1 MENKSVEYYL
11 GLPYRT
17 VIYPSSEGGYAV
29 EIPDLPGCVS
39 QGETLQEALAMV
51 EDAKLCWIAD
61 ALEKGEE
68 VPEPLDES
76 YSGRILVRTPKSL
89 HRALAEKALMP
100 PGACWGGAV
109 RKLGDAPGLFAY
121 PGYDARQA
129 GQKRSGS
136 EENRSLRTPSG
147 RLFGLQDNVIHISHQ
162 DHDQQVNQAAAKS
175 RQ

>member
-1 MENKSVEYYL
+1 MKNKSVEYYL

-17 VIYPSSEGGYAV
+17 VIYPSPEGGYAV

-39 QGETLQEALAMV
+39 QGETLQEALEMA

-89 HRALAEKALMP
+89 HRALAEKA
-100 PGACWGGAV
+100 
-109 RKLGDAPGLFAY
+109 R
-121 PGYDARQA
+121 
-129 GQKRSGS
+129 
-136 EENRSLRTPSG
+136 EEGVSLNQYIIYQLSRSLG
-147 RLFGLQDNVIHISHQ
+147 R
-162 DHDQQVNQAAAKS
+162 QVAETKTNS
-175 RQ
+175 L

>member
-1 MENKSVEYYL
+1 MKNKSVEYYL

-17 VIYPSSEGGYAV
+17 VIYPSPEGGYAV

-39 QGETLQEALAMV
+39 QGETLQEALAMA

-89 HRALAEKALMP
+89 HRALAEKA
-100 PGACWGGAV
+100 
-109 RKLGDAPGLFAY
+109 R
-121 PGYDARQA
+121 
-129 GQKRSGS
+129 
-136 EENRSLRTPSG
+136 EEGVSLNQYIVYQLSRSLG
-147 RLFGLQDNVIHISHQ
+147 R
-162 DHDQQVNQAAAKS
+162 QVAETKTG
-175 RQ
+175 

>member
-1 MENKSVEYYL
+1 MKNKSVEYYF

-17 VIYPSSEGGYAV
+17 VIYPSPEGGYAV

-39 QGETLQEALAMV
+39 QGETLQEALEMV

-89 HRALAEKALMP
+89 HRALAEKA
-100 PGACWGGAV
+100 
-109 RKLGDAPGLFAY
+109 R
-121 PGYDARQA
+121 
-129 GQKRSGS
+129 
-136 EENRSLRTPSG
+136 EEGVSLNQYIIYQLSRSLG
-147 RLFGLQDNVIHISHQ
+147 R
-162 DHDQQVNQAAAKS
+162 QVAETKTNS
-175 RQ
+175 L

>member
-1 MENKSVEYYL
+1 MKNKSVEYYL

-17 VIYPSSEGGYAV
+17 VIYPSPEGGYAV

-39 QGETLQEALAMV
+39 QGETLQEALAMI

-89 HRALAEKALMP
+89 HRALAEKA
-100 PGACWGGAV
+100 
-109 RKLGDAPGLFAY
+109 R
-121 PGYDARQA
+121 
-129 GQKRSGS
+129 
-136 EENRSLRTPSG
+136 EEGVSLNQYIVYQLSRSLG
-147 RLFGLQDNVIHISHQ
+147 RRVAETKTD
-162 DHDQQVNQAAAKS
+162 
-175 RQ
+175 